1 MSETR
6 LREYM
11 LKNIDDQGHFC
22 RVEAHD
28 SQPGIPDISYTI
40 QGFNGW
46 LELKYG
52 SRKTPPKLRQMQWVW
67 YRRNVKHGGNPLIFV
82 GIQGNSTI
90 RYGLIHGNKYD
101 DIYKHHSLA
110 PWIDAMG
117 RYWDGQVK
125 WAEFLYVL
133 CDPKCLLTRR

>member
-1 MSETR
+1 VSEAR

-46 LELKYG
+46 IELKYG
-52 SRKTPPKLRQMQWVW
+52 SRGKPPVLRKMQWVW
-67 YRRNVKHGGNPLIFV
+67 FRRNVKQGGNPLIFV
-82 GIQGNSTI
+82 GIQGMETT
-90 RYGLIHGNKYD
+90 RYGLIHGSKYD
-101 DIYKHHSLA
+101 DLYRHRSIL
-110 PWIDAMG
+110 PWINAMD
-117 RYWDGQVK
+117 RHWDGQVR
-125 WAEFLYVL
+125 WPEFLYAL
-133 CDPKCLLTRR
+133 KCPKSLLTRR